1 MSTLTQT
8 PSEAPAEAPPSPGLS
23 LGPQVPGRGYDTLL
37 LALTVVF
44 LIVGLVMVHSASG
57 PTAAE
62 EFGDQFRYVKRQA
75 MAMGVGLVGMVTLA
89 LVPYQWLRK
98 YAYHAYG
105 AIVALLL
112 AVLAFPAQG
121 GAQRWISL
129 GPVNFQPSEL
139 GKVAVVLAMAQL
151 LATHQGRIDDV
162 KGFLWKAILLPVPA
176 LVLLLLEPDMGTT
189 LITAGLAFLCIYL
202 AGLKQSWVAAL
213 FGGGLAVG
221 VPVVLAADYRVRR
234 ITSFLDP
241 WEDYYGDGHQVIQS
255 MIAFHSGGL
264 TGEGLAESQAKH
276 QFLPEPWTDFVG
288 SVLAEEFGLIGILLL
303 LVGYGLILWRGL
315 RIARN
320 ATDLFGVIT
329 ATALTIAIGGQAFL
343 NLGVAMGIV
352 PPKGLV
358 LPFLSYGSSAV
369 MGHLLSIGVL
379 LNISAHQAPIP
390 RGPTIYRATRRVEG
404 L

>member
-1 MSTLTQT
+1 MSTSTLERSSQNGI
-8 PSEAPAEAPPSPGLS
+8 PSGSGASAGVPVAPR
-23 LGPQVPGRGYDTLL
+23 RGYDTVLM
-37 LALTVVF
+37 ALVLGF
-44 LIVGLVMVHSASG
+44 LILGLVMVQSASG

-62 EFGDQFRYVKRQA
+62 EYGDAFRYVRRQG
-75 MAMGVGLVGMVTLA
+75 MAMGAGIVACITLA
-89 LVPYQWLRK
+89 LVPYAWLRK

-105 AIVALLL
+105 AVLVLLV

-121 GAQRWISL
+121 GAKRWISL
-129 GPVNFQPSEL
+129 GSINFQPSEFIKIAL
-139 GKVAVVLAMAQL
+139 VLAMAQL
-151 LATHQGRIDDV
+151 LSSNVGKIDDI
-162 KGFLWKAILLPVPA
+162 KGFLWKAILVPVPA

-189 LITAGLAFLCIYL
+189 VITAGLAFLCIYL
-202 AGLKQSWVAAL
+202 AGLKNSWVAAL

-221 VPVVLAADYRVRR
+221 VPVMLSAEYRVRR
-234 ITSFLDP
+234 FTSFMNP

-264 TGEGLAESQAKH
+264 TGAGLGESQAKH

-288 SVLAEEFGLIGILLL
+288 SVLAEELGLIGIILLIIA
-303 LVGYGLILWRGL
+303 YGALIWRGL
-315 RIARN
+315 RIARQ

-329 ATALTIAIGGQAFL
+329 ATSLTVAIGAQAFL

-358 LPFLSYGSSAV
+358 LPFMSYGASAV
-369 MGHLLSIGVL
+369 MGHLVCVGLL

-390 RGPTIYRATRRVEG
+390 RGPTVYRATRKAEG